1 MSAVLSVAPR
11 SQGQRTLVVLAGLVA
26 LTLWLYRDTGA
37 SMVALWNSSET
48 FAHGYV
54 VPLISLWLVW
64 RQRSGLAALAPSFAP
79 SPSALLGVVLA
90 GAAWLVGE
98 AATVNALRQFA
109 LVAMLVLAVPAV
121 AGWPLARRLAFP
133 LGFLFFAVPFGDFL
147 LPQLMQW
154 TADFTVFAL
163 RLSGIP
169 VYRDGLQMVIPS
181 GTWSV
186 VEACSGVR
194 YLIASVMVGAIF
206 AYLHYRSARRRWLFM
221 LVALTVPIVANWAR
235 AYAIVMIGHLSGNKL
250 AVGVDHLIYG
260 WVFFGV
266 VIGLMFMIGM
276 RWSEPEQEA
285 AATPTPMPSA
295 ARERQQS
302 LLSHAAIAAAMAFAL
317 ALPLLADRLTE
328 RAVETAAPR
337 LVLPPSVATLAPADS
352 ALPEWAPVFNN
363 PAATLNR
370 RLLAAG
376 QPVGLYVAYY
386 RNQGERSKLV
396 SSINTLVRS
405 EDKQWIRTASG
416 QRSVETPA
424 GRIEAR
430 TGLLRDRVQMS
441 DGPALTV
448 WQFYWVDGVFE
459 ASDAR
464 AKLRGAWQ
472 RLRGAGDDGAAIV
485 LYTTATPPAAA
496 EAALE
501 AFLREHLAALHSQLR
516 STRDG
521 D

>member
-1 MSAVLSVAPR
+1 MSAVLSVAR
-11 SQGQRTLVVLAGLVA
+11 RGRGQRTLAVVVGLVV

-54 VPLISLWLVW
+54 VPLISLWLIW
-64 RQRSGLAALAPSFAP
+64 RRRSELAALALSYAP
-79 SPSALLGVVLA
+79 SPSALVGVVLA
-90 GAAWLVGE
+90 GMAWIVGE

-109 LVAMLVLAVPAV
+109 FVAMLVLAVPAV
-121 AGWPLARRLAFP
+121 AGWPLARRLAVP

-147 LPQLMQW
+147 LPWLMSM
-154 TADFTVFAL
+154 TADFTVLAL

-169 VYRDGLQMVIPS
+169 VYRDGLQFVIPS

-194 YLIASVMVGAIF
+194 YLIASLMVGTLF
-206 AYLHYRSARRRWLFM
+206 AYLNYRSLKRRALFI
-221 LVALTVPIVANWAR
+221 LVAMAVPIVANWLR
-235 AYAIVMIGHLSGNKL
+235 AYMIVMIGHLTGNKL

-276 RWSEPEQEA
+276 HWSEPES
-285 AATPTPMPSA
+285 TPTASPAASA
-295 ARERQQS
+295 VARGAGQGAFAS
-302 LLSHAAIAAAMAFAL
+302 LAMAAAMALAL
-317 ALPLLADRLTE
+317 ALPLVANRLTE

-337 LVLPPSVATLAPADS
+337 LAAPPSVAALSPAGAALAEWTPA
-352 ALPEWAPVFNN
+352 FNN
-363 PAATLNR
+363 PAATLNQR
-370 RLLAAG
+370 VIVAG

-396 SSINTLVRS
+396 SSINALVRS
-405 EDKQWIRTASG
+405 EDKHWMWTESSQRTVDTPSGRIDVRTA
-416 QRSVETPA
+416 
-424 GRIEAR
+424 
-430 TGLLRDRVQMS
+430 LMRDRVLMS
-441 DGPALTV
+441 DGPALTA
-448 WQFYWVDGVFE
+448 WQFYWVDGAFE
-459 ASDAR
+459 SSDAR

-485 LYTTATPPAAA
+485 LYTTATPKATA

-501 AFLREHLAALHSQLR
+501 AFIRDQLPALQRQLR
-516 STRDG
+516 TTRDG